1 MEKVLK
7 LYSYNGDGVE
17 NTPFPSSDSQ
27 IEIYDFTYD
36 AQRMGDA
43 PTITASVKWGT
54 CLDNVWQDNV
64 FAEFNGEK
72 YFLKQTPTSS
82 YSNEDAR
89 YKHDLELVS
98 ERIILNDVYFYDV
111 VATNVEN
118 DKPSSN
124 SSKVTFFGDIS
135 EFVQRLN
142 YSLQYAGLQTVTN
155 NVVSGYNVVVDD
167 IDALSKEGK
176 LMSFENQFFS
186 NVLQEMYNVYEIPY
200 YFVGKTIH
208 VGFGTN
214 QISDVFEYG
223 INNALLSI
231 TKENANNK
239 IVNRCTGVGS
249 SENLPYYYP
258 NQTEEGTFTLKADTS
273 NTGVK
278 TGDIFISSK
287 TKYAENLS
295 IGDSLEYVATP
306 KDIFNGVLY
315 KTGGVSYA
323 SYPSSG
329 LLLNIAPNSTM
340 EVDVRIEVKFAY
352 NGVHELRLNFK
363 RDGSAIYVADNVDIF
378 ELKSADGKYAGT
390 MSATK
395 DTSNTTTLLKSK
407 RCQADTYYV
416 EFTMKLRHHSNTS
429 GGNTNRFQLWGTTN
443 NKSYKWKRER
453 ENQLYD
459 IEELGLRL
467 SSTPRQGDKINIVD
481 NGRIITQNNLMPSIY
496 RRSKGAERFYNAEN
510 NTHPTGELD
519 DDGNPLYFNFE
530 NTYNEHN
537 PKEQIVSFEDIKP
550 TITGMTNANRLRM
563 DMFSEFAYDNNDNDE
578 TVEIDGNLQYKHP
591 FFFGKLRKF
600 DGEHGFNLFDH
611 AIETEEMKISFTTGS
626 CGACE
631 FVIAVSEDEQKNTV
645 QVDSNGNLIR
655 DENGDVLC
663 GKEHFQ
669 PSQTPQERQN
679 DTINNEVWV
688 ALRKDDSTFGNLMPA
703 ENLKPATEDTF
714 VITNID
720 LPLGYV
726 TAAEERL
733 EKEIIAYMANNNT
746 EKFSFSIKFSRIY
759 LEENQTILNQLSE
772 NSTLVIR
779 YNGINHSLYVS
790 SFSYKMTSNEA
801 LPEITVELTDTIT
814 IIENTVQNAI
824 NAVKYDILSRVGNID
839 WLKVGMKYFLR
850 KDIDDTTPNTLG
862 VGNLNVVDAI
872 KSNNF
877 IGGLL
882 GAGFYLGNNAPNNS
896 HLVVDTAEIR
906 KRLTFNSLEIKHV
919 EHVGGELVVSPAG
932 AKIDRVGLNVGETA
946 YSFDGIV
953 DTYVSPNVSTIVT
966 NSISGIYW
974 LSRSRRF
981 AARSGNTYYTKFK
994 VNDVV
999 DYENYMSGN
1008 NVRTDVQFRCGDKY
1022 YVYDTVNKTL
1032 VDFYRC
1038 YFKASEDEVSVVN
1051 DFKVDDL
1058 VKCQTF
1064 NLSDEKQRYYWRRC
1078 IAVGED
1084 YIDLSASDFDTGAG
1098 VNDVPMAGDNIVTMG
1113 NKSIAERQ
1121 NVIVISSYG
1130 DFSPSITLY
1139 QGINS
1144 YSLSDDNIPV
1154 RINPKRG
1161 NRFTGDFYIQVM
1173 GENGAST
1180 TTTLDEFVGSKIEV
1194 LENKISLSVTG
1205 LANDLNGLEGDLN
1218 DFKFQIGSEIKIL
1231 EDQIS
1236 LSVTGLTNDLN
1247 GLEGD
1252 LNDLDTKIDS
1262 KVIELNNTIGDESAE
1277 LRNYIDSETKKFI
1290 IGENAVEKTLLGSAP
1305 AIGLV
1310 GYRYGRTYAVN
1321 EDVAKTWKVGDKVV
1335 FYFLFKPYTEDV
1347 SNLWIE
1353 GTGVLS
1359 YMFDAIDLS
1368 SVLGTGTETRIVSG
1382 VLTCNKTLDE
1392 AIAEA
1397 EANDE
1402 EIEFGV
1408 LISAQGTHAQGALLL
1423 GYLAALRRTG
1433 IDIENGRITLDA
1445 QTTTIKD
1452 GNKEIAVF
1460 TTNADG
1466 KAVLSTE
1473 LIEAERLKVNQ
1484 LETAGVKNDN
1494 QVTQTITINQ
1504 NKIEVKDDENNIKV
1518 KIHGGKLGSESISDV
1533 QRGYKELSG
1542 YLLATENTKSVSLIS
1557 GGVFPGVLPVNSDKM
1572 EFDFKPIG
1580 GQFNIKLN
1588 KEPLNQGEFAGINTY
1603 RITASLYR
1611 GNKSTDSISNM
1622 EIIHDFGEIKD
1633 FFEDN
1638 IDQVT
1643 IPFNFDGYNGTLPIG
1658 YYRLI
1663 VTFSTASRHL
1673 DSTSYFINGDT
1684 TGITGTQITDLQE
1697 IATDGYHFGYGN
1709 ADVPAYQQA
1718 NEEKFEVVYG
1728 DYGLQISASGIKIK
1742 KPGTGWTSL

>member
-7 LYSYNGDGVE
+7 LYSYNGNGVE
-17 NTPFPSSDSQ
+17 NTPFPSSDNQ

-111 VATNVEN
+111 VATDVET
-118 DKPSSN
+118 DKPLSN

-142 YSLQYAGLQTVTN
+142 YSLQYANLQTITDG
-155 NVVSGYNVVVDD
+155 VVSGYNVVVDD
-167 IDALSKEGK
+167 AESLSTEGK

-214 QISDVFEYG
+214 QISEVFEYG

-249 SENLPYYYP
+249 SENIPYYYP
-258 NQTEEGTFTLKADTS
+258 NLTEDGTFTLEAGES
-273 NTGVK
+273 NRGIH
-278 TGDIFISSK
+278 TGDIFITSK
-287 TKYAENLS
+287 TKYAQHLS
-295 IGDSLEYVATP
+295 VEDELKYVSTP
-306 KDIFNGVLY
+306 LDGCGILKY
-315 KTGGVSYA
+315 KFGGVDYTN
-323 SYPSSG
+323 YLPSG
-329 LLLNIAPNSTM
+329 IVVTNSPTKTS
-340 EVDVRIEVKFAY
+340 EINVLIPVSLTY
-352 NGVHELRLNFK
+352 NGVHRFELGIKFNNSTQYNFITGYTDHIALLDSDMEFVCNLTK
-363 RDGSAIYVADNVDIF
+363 INVDETRRTLCESQRVDEGNYNISF
-378 ELKSADGKYAGT
+378 TLNIGYQNTQLNETRIQLFYAWANVNKKWQRT
-390 MSATK
+390 RKVDDKTEYQLFDTK
-395 DTSNTTTLLKSK
+395 
-407 RCQADTYYV
+407 
-416 EFTMKLRHHSNTS
+416 E
-429 GGNTNRFQLWGTTN
+429 
-443 NKSYKWKRER
+443 
-453 ENQLYD
+453 
-459 IEELGLRL
+459 IGLRFT
-467 SSTPRQGDKINIVD
+467 STPIIGDTISIVD
-481 NGRIITQNNLMPSIY
+481 NGRIIPQTTLMPSIY
-496 RRSKGAERFYNAEN
+496 RNTMGAERFYNAEN
-510 NTHPTGELD
+510 NTHPTGEKD
-519 DDGNPLYFNFE
+519 ENGNDIYYEFE
-530 NTYNEHN
+530 NTYNGNN
-537 PKEQIVSFEDIKP
+537 PKEHIVTFEDIKP
-550 TITGMTNANRLRM
+550 TIVGIENEAKYRI
-563 DMFSEFAYDNNDNDE
+563 DMFTEFAYDENDSDE

-600 DGEHGFNLFDH
+600 DGEHGFNLFDQ
-611 AIETEEMKISFTTGS
+611 AIETEEMKISFTDGS
-626 CGACE
+626 CGGCE

-645 QVDSNGNLIR
+645 QVDSNGNLVR

-663 GKEHFQ
+663 GKEYFQ
-669 PSQTPQERQN
+669 VSQTPQDRQN
-679 DTINNEVWV
+679 DTMNNEVWV
-688 ALRKDDSTFGNLMPA
+688 ALRKDDSTFGTLMPSTNMRPKA
-703 ENLKPATEDTF
+703 CTKNDNGTYKNDGDSF

-720 LPLGYV
+720 LPLGYI

-733 EKEIIAYMANNNT
+733 EKEIINYMATNNS
-746 EKFSFSIKFSRIY
+746 EKFTFSIKFSRIY

-790 SFSYKMTSNEA
+790 SFSYKMTSTEA

-839 WLKVGMKYFLR
+839 WLKVGLKYFLR
-850 KDIDDTTPNTLG
+850 KDINDATPHELG
-862 VGNLNVVDAI
+862 VGKLKVDKVIQSA
-872 KSNNF
+872 NF
-877 IGGLL
+877 MAGLL
-882 GAGFYLGNNAPNNS
+882 GNGFQLGYNKYDKNGNGINT

-919 EHVGGELVVSPAG
+919 DHVGGEIVLSPAG
-932 AKIDRVGLNVGETA
+932 ATIERVEQGVIYETTLP
-946 YSFDGIV
+946 FDGIISMGV
-953 DTYVSPNVSTIVT
+953 RLNTTAVT
-966 NSISGIYW
+966 NTIEGIYW
-974 LSRSRRF
+974 LSNYNIF
-981 AARSGNTYYTKFK
+981 AAKVKNYYYKNFDDNAGITSELYNAKNGGAKPNVNFLYDGEYYSFVSGALVK
-994 VNDVV
+994 ND
-999 DYENYMSGN
+999 SS
-1008 NVRTDVQFRCGDKY
+1008 
-1022 YVYDTVNKTL
+1022 
-1032 VDFYRC
+1032 FYRC
-1038 YFKASEDEVSVVN
+1038 YFKKSDDTDTIVN
-1051 DFKVDDL
+1051 EFAVGDQ

-1064 NLSDEKQRYYWRRC
+1064 NLTLEKQRYYWRKV
-1078 IAVGED
+1078 IAIGAD
-1084 YIDLSASDFDTGAG
+1084 YVDLSI
-1098 VNDVPMAGDNIVTMG
+1098 NDCDPSVENDIPMSGDVIVTMG
-1113 NKSIAERQ
+1113 NSEETARQ
-1121 NVIVISSYG
+1121 NVIVISSYE
-1130 DFSPSITLY
+1130 SYAPSITMY
-1139 QGINS
+1139 QDVHNYNLDES
-1144 YSLSDDNIPV
+1144 NVPV
-1154 RINPKRG
+1154 RISPTLG
-1161 NRFTGDFYIQVM
+1161 NKFTGDFYIQVQ

-1205 LANDLNGLEGDLN
+1205 LTEDLSNLDSKVESID
-1218 DFKFQIGSEIKIL
+1218 SEIK
-1231 EDQIS
+1231 
-1236 LSVTGLTNDLN
+1236 NC
-1247 GLEGD
+1247 
-1252 LNDLDTKIDS
+1252 
-1262 KVIELNNTIGDESAE
+1262 
-1277 LRNYIDSETKKFI
+1277 I
-1290 IGENAVEKTLLGSAP
+1290 IGENAVEKTLLGSAG

-1321 EDVAKTWKVGDKVV
+1321 EDVARTWKVGDKVV

-1353 GTGVLS
+1353 GNGVLN
-1359 YMFDAIDLS
+1359 YMFDALDLS

-1423 GYLAALRRTG
+1423 GYPAALRRTG

-1484 LETAGVKNDN
+1484 LETAGVKADN

-1504 NKIEVKDDENNIKV
+1504 NKIEVKDKENKIKV

-1611 GNKSTDSISNM
+1611 GNESTDSISNM
-1622 EIIHDFGEIKD
+1622 EILHEFGEIEG

-1658 YYRLI
+1658 YYRLM

-1673 DSTSYFINGDT
+1673 DSTSYFINGDA

-1718 NEEKFEVVYG
+1718 NETKFEVVYG

>member
-111 VATNVEN
+111 VTTDVET
-118 DKPSSN
+118 DKPLSN
-124 SSKVTFFGDIS
+124 SSKFTFSGNIS

-142 YSLQYAGLQTVTN
+142 YSLQYANLQTITDG
-155 NVVSGYNVVVDD
+155 VVSGYNVVVDD
-167 IDALSKEGK
+167 AESLSTESKF
-176 LMSFENQFFS
+176 MSFENQFFS

-214 QISDVFEYG
+214 QISEVFEYG

-249 SENLPYYYP
+249 SENIPYYYP
-258 NQTEEGTFTLKADTS
+258 NLTEDGTFTLEAGAS
-273 NTGVK
+273 NNGIH
-278 TGDIFISSK
+278 TGDIFITSK
-287 TKYAENLS
+287 TKYAQHLS
-295 IGDSLEYVATP
+295 VEDELMYVSTP
-306 KDIFNGVLY
+306 LDGCGILKY
-315 KTGGVSYA
+315 KFGGVDYTN
-323 SYPSSG
+323 YLSSG
-329 LLLNIAPNSTM
+329 IVVTNSPTKTSEINILIPVSLT
-340 EVDVRIEVKFAY
+340 Y
-352 NGVHELRLNFK
+352 NGVHRFELGIKFNNSNQYNFITGYTDHIALLDSDMEFVCNLTK
-363 RDGSAIYVADNVDIF
+363 MNVDETRRTLCESQRVDEGNYNISF
-378 ELKSADGKYAGT
+378 TLNIGYQNTQLNETRIQVFYAW
-390 MSATK
+390 A
-395 DTSNTTTLLKSK
+395 N
-407 RCQADTYYV
+407 V
-416 EFTMKLRHHSNTS
+416 
-429 GGNTNRFQLWGTTN
+429 
-443 NKSYKWKRER
+443 NKKWKRTRIVDDEP
-453 ENQLYD
+453 EYQLFD
-459 IEELGLRL
+459 TKEIGLRFTT
-467 SSTPRQGDKINIVD
+467 TPSIDDTISIVD
-481 NGRIITQNNLMPSIY
+481 NGRIIPQTTLMPSIY
-496 RRSKGAERFYNAEN
+496 RNTMGAERFYNAEN
-510 NTHPTGELD
+510 NTHPTGEKD
-519 DDGNPLYFNFE
+519 ENGNDIYYEFE
-530 NTYNEHN
+530 NTYNGNN
-537 PKEQIVSFEDIKP
+537 PKEHIVTFEDIKP
-550 TITGMTNANRLRM
+550 TIVGIENEAKYRI
-563 DMFSEFAYDNNDNDE
+563 DMFTEFAYDENDSDE

-600 DGEHGFNLFDH
+600 DGEHGFNLFDQ
-611 AIETEEMKISFTTGS
+611 AIETEEMKISFTDGS
-626 CGACE
+626 CGGCE

-645 QVDSNGNLIR
+645 QVDSNGNLVR

-663 GKEHFQ
+663 GKEYFQ
-669 PSQTPQERQN
+669 VSQTPQDRQN
-679 DTINNEVWV
+679 DTMNNEVWV
-688 ALRKDDSTFGNLMPA
+688 ALRKDDSTFGTLMPA
-703 ENLKPATEDTF
+703 GNLKPKACTKNNDGSYNNDGDTF

-733 EKEIIAYMANNNT
+733 EKEIINYMATNNS
-746 EKFSFSIKFSRIY
+746 EKFTFSIKFSRIY
-759 LEENQTILNQLSE
+759 LKENQTILNQLSE

-814 IIENTVQNAI
+814 IIENAVQNAI

-839 WLKVGMKYFLR
+839 WLKVGLKYFLR
-850 KDIDDTTPNTLG
+850 KDINDATPHELG
-862 VGNLNVVDAI
+862 VGKLKVDKVIQSA
-872 KSNNF
+872 NF
-877 IGGLL
+877 MAGLL
-882 GAGFYLGNNAPNNS
+882 GNGFQLGYNKYDENGNGINT

-919 EHVGGELVVSPAG
+919 DHVGGEIVLSPAG
-932 AKIDRVGLNVGETA
+932 STIERVEQGVIYETTLP
-946 YSFDGIV
+946 FDGII
-953 DTYVSPNVSTIVT
+953 DMNVRLYTTSVANTID
-966 NSISGIYW
+966 GIYW
-974 LSRSRRF
+974 LSNYNIF
-981 AARSGNTYYTKFK
+981 AAKVKNYYYKNFDDNAGITSELYNAENGGANTNVNFLYDGVYYSFVGGALIK
-994 VNDVV
+994 N
-999 DYENYMSGN
+999 ESS
-1008 NVRTDVQFRCGDKY
+1008 
-1022 YVYDTVNKTL
+1022 
-1032 VDFYRC
+1032 FYRC
-1038 YFKASEDEVSVVN
+1038 YFKKSDDTDTIVN
-1051 DFKVDDL
+1051 EFAVGDL
-1058 VKCQTF
+1058 AKCQTF
-1064 NLSDEKQRYYWRRC
+1064 NLDAEKQRYYWRKV
-1078 IAVGED
+1078 IAIGAD
-1084 YIDLSASDFDTGAG
+1084 YVDLSI
-1098 VNDVPMAGDNIVTMG
+1098 NDCDPSVENDIPMSGDVIVTMG
-1113 NKSIAERQ
+1113 NDRYAERQ

-1130 DFSPSITLY
+1130 SSAPSITMY
-1139 QGINS
+1139 QDLRNYNLDES
-1144 YSLSDDNIPV
+1144 NMPV
-1154 RINPKRG
+1154 RISPTLG
-1161 NRFTGDFYIQVM
+1161 NKFTGDFYIQVF
-1173 GENGAST
+1173 GEETMALAEFLENRISLGVNSVVYDKEYAKEPNPRATVTDYYEMEIIDDANTEWKKGDIIDVEIHVRAHNFGGIDIEIFGGEATGYALSPNGNYKFQLYDPSGDDFN
-1180 TTTLDEFVGSKIEV
+1180 TTLSLSFTMTEDWGDEF
-1194 LENKISLSVTG
+1194 
-1205 LANDLNGLEGDLN
+1205 NGYGYAYFGILTN
-1218 DFKFQIGSEIKIL
+1218 SEIEINPVSIKKR
-1231 EDQIS
+1231 S
-1236 LSVTGLTNDLN
+1236 LQ
-1247 GLEGD
+1247 
-1252 LNDLDTKIDS
+1252 S
-1262 KVIELNNTIGDESAE
+1262 KL
-1277 LRNYIDSETKKFI
+1277 K
-1290 IGENAVEKTLLGSAP
+1290 
-1305 AIGLV
+1305 
-1310 GYRYGRTYAVN
+1310 
-1321 EDVAKTWKVGDKVV
+1321 
-1335 FYFLFKPYTEDV
+1335 
-1347 SNLWIE
+1347 
-1353 GTGVLS
+1353 
-1359 YMFDAIDLS
+1359 
-1368 SVLGTGTETRIVSG
+1368 
-1382 VLTCNKTLDE
+1382 
-1392 AIAEA
+1392 
-1397 EANDE
+1397 
-1402 EIEFGV
+1402 
-1408 LISAQGTHAQGALLL
+1408 
-1423 GYLAALRRTG
+1423 RTG

-1542 YLLATENTKSVSLIS
+1542 YLLATENTKSVSLINR
-1557 GGVFPGVLPVNSDKM
+1557 GVFPVNSDKM
-1572 EFDFKPIG
+1572 AFDFKPIV

-1588 KEPLNQGEFAGINTY
+1588 KEPLNQNEFAGINTY

-1611 GNKSTDSISNM
+1611 GNVITDSISNM
-1622 EIIHDFGEIKD
+1622 EIIHEFGEIKD

-1742 KPGTGWTSL
+1742 KTGTGWTSL

>member
-98 ERIILNDVYFYDV
+98 ERIILNDVFFYDV
-111 VATNVEN
+111 VATDIET
-118 DKPSSN
+118 DKPLSN
-124 SSKVTFFGDIS
+124 SSKVTFSGNIS

-142 YSLQYAGLQTVTN
+142 YSLQYANLQTITDG
-155 NVVSGYNVVVDD
+155 VVSGYNVVVDD
-167 IDALSKEGK
+167 AESLSTESKF
-176 LMSFENQFFS
+176 MSFENQFFS

-214 QISDVFEYG
+214 QISEVFEYG

-249 SENLPYYYP
+249 SENIPYYYP
-258 NQTEEGTFTLKADTS
+258 NLTEDGTFTLEAGAS
-273 NTGVK
+273 NKGIH
-278 TGDIFISSK
+278 TGDIFITSK
-287 TKYAENLS
+287 TKYAQHLS
-295 IGDSLEYVATP
+295 IEDELMYVSTP
-306 KDIFNGVLY
+306 LDGCGILKY
-315 KTGGVSYA
+315 KFGGVDYTN
-323 SYPSSG
+323 YLPSG
-329 LLLNIAPNSTM
+329 IVVTNIPTKTSEINVLIPVSLT
-340 EVDVRIEVKFAY
+340 Y
-352 NGVHELRLNFK
+352 NGVHRFELGIKFNNSNQYNFITNYTDHIALLDSDMEFVCNLTK
-363 RDGSAIYVADNVDIF
+363 TNVDGQ
-378 ELKSADGKYAGT
+378 GKTLCESQRVDEGNYNISFTLNIGYQNTQLNETRIQLFYAWANVNKKWQRT
-390 MSATK
+390 RKVDDKTEYQLFDTK
-395 DTSNTTTLLKSK
+395 
-407 RCQADTYYV
+407 
-416 EFTMKLRHHSNTS
+416 E
-429 GGNTNRFQLWGTTN
+429 
-443 NKSYKWKRER
+443 
-453 ENQLYD
+453 
-459 IEELGLRL
+459 IGLRFT
-467 SSTPRQGDKINIVD
+467 STPIIGDTISIVD
-481 NGRIITQNNLMPSIY
+481 NGRIIPQTTLMPSIY
-496 RRSKGAERFYNAEN
+496 RNTMGAERFYNAEN
-510 NTHPTGELD
+510 NTHPTGEKD
-519 DDGNPLYFNFE
+519 ENGNDIYYEFE
-530 NTYNEHN
+530 NTYNGNN
-537 PKEQIVSFEDIKP
+537 PKEHIVTFEDIKP
-550 TITGMTNANRLRM
+550 TIVGIENNARYRI
-563 DMFSEFAYDNNDNDE
+563 DMFTEFAYDENDSDE

-600 DGEHGFNLFDH
+600 DGEHGFNLFDQ
-611 AIETEEMKISFTTGS
+611 AIETEEMKISFTDGS
-626 CGACE
+626 CGGCE

-645 QVDSNGNLIR
+645 QVDSNGNLVR

-663 GKEHFQ
+663 GKEYFQ
-669 PSQTPQERQN
+669 VSQTPQDRQN
-679 DTINNEVWV
+679 DTLNNEVWV
-688 ALRKDDSTFGNLMPA
+688 ALRKDDSTFGTLMPA
-703 ENLKPATEDTF
+703 GNLKPKACTKNDDGSYENDGDSF

-733 EKEIIAYMANNNT
+733 EKEIINYMATNNS
-746 EKFSFSIKFSRIY
+746 EKFTFSIKFSRIY

-814 IIENTVQNAI
+814 IIENAVQNAI

-839 WLKVGMKYFLR
+839 WLKVGLKYFLR
-850 KDIDDTTPNTLG
+850 KDINDATPHELG
-862 VGNLNVVDAI
+862 VGKLKVDKVIQSA
-872 KSNNF
+872 NF
-877 IGGLL
+877 MAGLL
-882 GAGFYLGNNAPNNS
+882 GNGFQLGYNKYDENGNGINT

-906 KRLTFNSLEIKHV
+906 KRITFNSLEIKHV
-919 EHVGGELVVSPAG
+919 DHVGGEIVLSPAG
-932 AKIDRVGLNVGETA
+932 GTIERVEQGLLYSET
-946 YSFDGIV
+946 YPFDGIIEERGL
-953 DTYVSPNVSTIVT
+953 TINSSTTTHTIEGV
-966 NSISGIYW
+966 YW
-974 LSRSRRF
+974 LSKYNCF
-981 AARSGNTYYTKFK
+981 AAKNKNVYYKIFASDGITSYLYNNSGGGAIPN
-994 VNDVV
+994 VNFIFDGKSYSASGVNLV
-999 DYENYMSGN
+999 ENKS
-1008 NVRTDVQFRCGDKY
+1008 T
-1022 YVYDTVNKTL
+1022 
-1032 VDFYRC
+1032 FYRC
-1038 YFKASEDEVSVVN
+1038 YFKKTDGEDSIVN
-1051 DFKVDDL
+1051 DFEVGDL

-1064 NLSDEKQRYYWRRC
+1064 NLVATKQRYYWREVIRTG
-1078 IAVGED
+1078 AD
-1084 YIDLSASDFDTGAG
+1084 YIDLSALLCDPSIE
-1098 VNDVPMAGDNIVTMG
+1098 NDIPMSGDIVVTMG
-1113 NKSIAERQ
+1113 NRINTDRR
-1121 NVIVISSYG
+1121 NVIVISSYE
-1130 DFSPSITLY
+1130 SYAPSITMY
-1139 QGINS
+1139 QDVRNYNLDES
-1144 YSLSDDNIPV
+1144 NVPV
-1154 RINPKRG
+1154 RISPTLG
-1161 NRFTGDFYIQVM
+1161 NKFTGDFYIQILADDGTQQVM
-1173 GENGAST
+1173 A
-1180 TTTLDEFVGSKIEV
+1180 LAEF
-1194 LENKISLSVTG
+1194 LENRISLSVTG
-1205 LANDLNGLEGDLN
+1205 LE
-1218 DFKFQIGSEIKIL
+1218 K
-1231 EDQIS
+1231 S
-1236 LSVTGLTNDLN
+1236 LS
-1247 GLEGD
+1247 
-1252 LNDLDTKIDS
+1252 DLDTKIDS

-1277 LRNYIDSETKKFI
+1277 LRNYIDSEIKNCI
-1290 IGENAVEKTLLGSAP
+1290 IGENAVQEVPFNYAG
-1305 AIGLV
+1305 AIGFV
-1310 GYRYGRTYAVN
+1310 GMNLFGKNYVVK
-1321 EDVAKTWKVGDKVV
+1321 EDVARTWNVGDKVV
-1335 FYFLFKPYTEDV
+1335 FYFLFKPDTEDV
-1347 SNLWIE
+1347 SDLWI
-1353 GTGVLS
+1353 GGNGVLN
-1359 YMFDAIDLS
+1359 YMFDDLDLS
-1368 SVLGTGTETRIVSG
+1368 SVLGTGTETRVVSG

-1397 EANDE
+1397 EANEE

-1408 LISAQGTHAQGALLL
+1408 LISARGVHQQGALLL
-1423 GYLAALRRTG
+1423 GYPAALRRTG

-1484 LETAGVKNDN
+1484 LETAGVKNADK

-1504 NKIEVKDDENNIKV
+1504 NKIEVKDEENKIKV

-1533 QRGYKELSG
+1533 LRGYKSLSG
-1542 YLLATENTKSVSLIS
+1542 YLLATENTKSVSLIN
-1557 GGVFPGVLPVNSDKM
+1557 GNILPVNSDKM
-1572 EFDFKPIG
+1572 AFDFKPIV
-1580 GQFNIKLN
+1580 GQFDIKLN
-1588 KEPLNQGEFAGINTY
+1588 KEPLNQDEFAGINTY

-1611 GNKSTDSISNM
+1611 GNKLTDSISNM
-1622 EIIHDFGEIKD
+1622 EIFHEFGEIEG

-1658 YYRLI
+1658 YYRLM

-1673 DSTSYFINGDT
+1673 DSTSYFINGDA

-1742 KPGTGWTSL
+1742 KTGTDWTSL

>member
-111 VATNVEN
+111 VATDVET
-118 DKPSSN
+118 DKPLSN

-135 EFVQRLN
+135 EFVERLN
-142 YSLQYAGLQTVTN
+142 YSLQYANLQTITDGVI
-155 NVVSGYNVVVDD
+155 SGYNVVVDD
-167 IDALSKEGK
+167 AESLSTEGK

-214 QISDVFEYG
+214 QISEVFEYG

-249 SENLPYYYP
+249 SENIPYYYP
-258 NQTEEGTFTLKADTS
+258 NLTEDGTFTLEAGAS
-273 NTGVK
+273 NKGIH
-278 TGDIFISSK
+278 TGDIFITSK
-287 TKYAENLS
+287 TKYAQHLS
-295 IGDSLEYVATP
+295 VEDELEYVSTP
-306 KDIFNGVLY
+306 LDGCGILKY
-315 KTGGVSYA
+315 KFGGVDYTQ
-323 SYPSSG
+323 YPTSG
-329 LLLNIAPNSTM
+329 IVVTNAPSKTTEINVLIPVSLT
-340 EVDVRIEVKFAY
+340 Y
-352 NGVHELRLNFK
+352 NGVHRFELGIKFNNSNQYNFITGYTDHIALLDSDMEFVCNLTK
-363 RDGSAIYVADNVDIF
+363 TNVDGQ
-378 ELKSADGKYAGT
+378 GKTLCESQRVDEGNYNISFTLNIGYQNTQLNETRIQLFYAWANVNKKWQRT
-390 MSATK
+390 RKVDDKTEYQLFDTK
-395 DTSNTTTLLKSK
+395 
-407 RCQADTYYV
+407 
-416 EFTMKLRHHSNTS
+416 E
-429 GGNTNRFQLWGTTN
+429 
-443 NKSYKWKRER
+443 
-453 ENQLYD
+453 
-459 IEELGLRL
+459 IGLRFT
-467 SSTPRQGDKINIVD
+467 STPIIGDTISIVD
-481 NGRIITQNNLMPSIY
+481 NGRIIPQTTLMPSIY
-496 RRSKGAERFYNAEN
+496 RNTMGAERFYNAEN
-510 NTHPTGELD
+510 NTHPTGEKD
-519 DDGNPLYFNFE
+519 ENGNDIYYEFE
-530 NTYNEHN
+530 NTYNGNN
-537 PKEQIVSFEDIKP
+537 PKEHIVTFEDIKP
-550 TITGMTNANRLRM
+550 TIVGIENNGGYRI
-563 DMFSEFAYDNNDNDE
+563 DMFTEFAYDKNDSDE

-600 DGEHGFNLFDH
+600 DGEHGFNLFDQ
-611 AIETEEMKISFTTGS
+611 AIETEEMKISFTDGS
-626 CGACE
+626 CGGCE

-645 QVDSNGNLIR
+645 QVDSNGNLVR

-663 GKEHFQ
+663 GKEYFQ
-669 PSQTPQERQN
+669 VSQTPQDRQN
-679 DTINNEVWV
+679 DTMNNEVWV
-688 ALRKDDSTFGNLMPA
+688 ALRKDDSTFGTLMPA
-703 ENLKPATEDTF
+703 GNLKPKACTKNDDGSYENDGDTF

-733 EKEIIAYMANNNT
+733 EKEIINYMATNNS
-746 EKFSFSIKFSRIY
+746 EKFTFSIKFSRIY

-839 WLKVGMKYFLR
+839 WLKVGLKYFLR
-850 KDIDDTTPNTLG
+850 KDINDATPHELG
-862 VGNLNVVDAI
+862 VGKLKVDKVIQSA
-872 KSNNF
+872 NF
-877 IGGLL
+877 MAGLL
-882 GAGFYLGNNAPNNS
+882 GNGFQLGYNKYDENGNGINT

-919 EHVGGELVVSPAG
+919 DHVGGEIVLSPAG
-932 AKIDRVGLNVGETA
+932 ATIERVEQGVIYETTLP
-946 YSFDGIV
+946 FDGII
-953 DTYVSPNVSTIVT
+953 DMNVRLYTTSVANTID
-966 NSISGIYW
+966 GIYW
-974 LSRSRRF
+974 LSNYNIF
-981 AARSGNTYYTKFK
+981 AAKVKNYYYKNFDDNAGITSELYNAENGGAKPNVNFLYDGEYYSFVSGALVK
-994 VNDVV
+994 ND
-999 DYENYMSGN
+999 SS
-1008 NVRTDVQFRCGDKY
+1008 
-1022 YVYDTVNKTL
+1022 
-1032 VDFYRC
+1032 FYRC
-1038 YFKASEDEVSVVN
+1038 YFKKSDDTDTIVN
-1051 DFKVDDL
+1051 EFAVGDQ

-1064 NLSDEKQRYYWRRC
+1064 NLPLEKQRYYWRKVVA
-1078 IAVGED
+1078 IGDD
-1084 YIDLSASDFDTGAG
+1084 YIDLSI
-1098 VNDVPMAGDNIVTMG
+1098 NDCDPSVENDIPMSGDVIVTMG
-1113 NKSIAERQ
+1113 NSEDTARQ

-1130 DFSPSITLY
+1130 RYAPSITMY
-1139 QGINS
+1139 QDVHNYNLDES
-1144 YSLSDDNIPV
+1144 NVPV
-1154 RINPKRG
+1154 RISPTLG
-1161 NRFTGDFYIQVM
+1161 NKFTGDFYIQV
-1173 GENGAST
+1173 GEEGAST
-1180 TTTLDEFVGSKIEV
+1180 TMALAEFLENRISLGVNTVIYDKEYAKEPNPRATVTDYYEMEIIDDANTEWKKGDIIDVEVGVRAHNFGGIDIEIHGEEATGYALSPNGNYKFQLYDPSGEDFNTTL
-1194 LENKISLSVTG
+1194 SLSFTMTEDWG
-1205 LANDLNGLEGDLN
+1205 DDFNGYGYAYFGILTN
-1218 DFKFQIGSEIKIL
+1218 SEIEINPVSIKKR
-1231 EDQIS
+1231 S
-1236 LSVTGLTNDLN
+1236 LQ
-1247 GLEGD
+1247 
-1252 LNDLDTKIDS
+1252 S
-1262 KVIELNNTIGDESAE
+1262 KL
-1277 LRNYIDSETKKFI
+1277 K
-1290 IGENAVEKTLLGSAP
+1290 
-1305 AIGLV
+1305 
-1310 GYRYGRTYAVN
+1310 
-1321 EDVAKTWKVGDKVV
+1321 
-1335 FYFLFKPYTEDV
+1335 
-1347 SNLWIE
+1347 
-1353 GTGVLS
+1353 
-1359 YMFDAIDLS
+1359 
-1368 SVLGTGTETRIVSG
+1368 
-1382 VLTCNKTLDE
+1382 
-1392 AIAEA
+1392 
-1397 EANDE
+1397 
-1402 EIEFGV
+1402 
-1408 LISAQGTHAQGALLL
+1408 
-1423 GYLAALRRTG
+1423 RTG

-1452 GNKEIAVF
+1452 GEKEIAVF

-1484 LETAGVKNDN
+1484 LETAGVKADN

-1542 YLLATENTKSVSLIS
+1542 YLLATENTKSVSLIN
-1557 GGVFPGVLPVNSDKM
+1557 GGAFLVNSDKM
-1572 EFDFKPIG
+1572 AFDFKPIV

-1588 KEPLNQGEFAGINTY
+1588 KEPLNQDEFAGINTY

-1622 EIIHDFGEIKD
+1622 EIIHEFGEIEG

-1658 YYRLI
+1658 YYRLM

-1742 KPGTGWTSL
+1742 KTGTGWTSL

>member
-17 NTPFPSSDSQ
+17 NTPFPSSDNQ

-98 ERIILNDVYFYDV
+98 ERIILNDVFFYDV
-111 VATNVEN
+111 VAPDVET
-118 DKPSSN
+118 DKPLSN
-124 SSKVTFFGDIS
+124 SSKVTFFGNIS
-135 EFVQRLN
+135 EFVERLN
-142 YSLQYAGLQTVTN
+142 YSLQYANLQTITDG
-155 NVVSGYNVVVDD
+155 VVSGYNVVVDD
-167 IDALSKEGK
+167 AESLSTEGK

-214 QISDVFEYG
+214 QISEVFEYG

-249 SENLPYYYP
+249 SENIPYYYP
-258 NQTEEGTFTLKADTS
+258 NLTEDGTFTLEAGAS
-273 NTGVK
+273 NNGIH
-278 TGDIFISSK
+278 TGDIFITSK
-287 TKYAENLS
+287 TKYAQHLS
-295 IGDSLEYVATP
+295 VEDELKYVSTP
-306 KDIFNGVLY
+306 LDGCGILKY
-315 KTGGVSYA
+315 KFGGVDYTQ
-323 SYPSSG
+323 YPTSG
-329 LLLNIAPNSTM
+329 IVITNSPTKTT
-340 EVDVRIEVKFAY
+340 EINVLIPISLTY
-352 NGVHELRLNFK
+352 NGVHRFELGIKFNNSNQYNFITGYTDHIALLDSDMEFVCNLTK
-363 RDGSAIYVADNVDIF
+363 INVDETRRTICESQRVDEGNYNISF
-378 ELKSADGKYAGT
+378 TLNIGYQNTQLNETRIQLFYAWANVNKKWQRT
-390 MSATK
+390 RKVDDKTEYQLFDTK
-395 DTSNTTTLLKSK
+395 EIGLRFTTTPSIG
-407 RCQADTYYV
+407 DTI
-416 EFTMKLRHHSNTS
+416 S
-429 GGNTNRFQLWGTTN
+429 
-443 NKSYKWKRER
+443 
-453 ENQLYD
+453 
-459 IEELGLRL
+459 
-467 SSTPRQGDKINIVD
+467 IVD
-481 NGRIITQNNLMPSIY
+481 NGRIIPQTTLMPSIY
-496 RRSKGAERFYNAEN
+496 RNTMGAERFYNAEN
-510 NTHPTGELD
+510 NTHPTGEKD
-519 DDGNPLYFNFE
+519 ENGNDIYYEFD
-530 NTYNEHN
+530 NTYNGNN
-537 PKEQIVSFEDIKP
+537 PKEHIVTFEDIKP
-550 TITGMTNANRLRM
+550 TIVGIENEAKYRI
-563 DMFSEFAYDNNDNDE
+563 DMFTEFAYDENDSDE

-600 DGEHGFNLFDH
+600 DGEHGFNLFDQ
-611 AIETEEMKISFTTGS
+611 AIETEEMKISFTDGS
-626 CGACE
+626 CGGCE

-645 QVDSNGNLIR
+645 QVDSNGNLVR

-663 GKEHFQ
+663 GKEYFQ
-669 PSQTPQERQN
+669 VSQTPQDRQN
-679 DTINNEVWV
+679 DTMNNEVWV
-688 ALRKDDSTFGNLMPA
+688 ALRKDDSTFGTLMPA
-703 ENLKPATEDTF
+703 GNLKPKACTKNDNGTYKNDGDSF

-720 LPLGYV
+720 LPLGYI

-733 EKEIIAYMANNNT
+733 EKEIINYMATNNS
-746 EKFSFSIKFSRIY
+746 EKFTFSIKFSRIY

-814 IIENTVQNAI
+814 IIENAVQNAI

-839 WLKVGMKYFLR
+839 WLKVGLKYFLR
-850 KDIDDTTPNTLG
+850 KDINDATPHELG
-862 VGNLNVVDAI
+862 VGKLKVDKVVESA
-872 KSNNF
+872 NF
-877 IGGLL
+877 MAGLL
-882 GAGFYLGNNAPNNS
+882 GNGFQLGYNKYDENGNGINT

-919 EHVGGELVVSPAG
+919 DHVGGEIVLSPAG
-932 AKIDRVGLNVGETA
+932 ATIERVEQGVIYETTLP
-946 YSFDGIV
+946 FDGII
-953 DTYVSPNVSTIVT
+953 DMNVRLYTTSVANTID
-966 NSISGIYW
+966 GIYW
-974 LSRSRRF
+974 LSNYNIF
-981 AARSGNTYYTKFK
+981 AAKVKNYYYKNFDDNAGITSELYNAKNGGAK
-994 VNDVV
+994 PNVNFLYDG
-999 DYENYMSGN
+999 E
-1008 NVRTDVQFRCGDKY
+1008 Y
-1022 YVYDTVNKTL
+1022 YSFTNGAL
-1032 VDFYRC
+1032 VKNESSFYRC
-1038 YFKASEDEVSVVN
+1038 YFKKSDDTDTIVN
-1051 DFKVDDL
+1051 DFAVGDL
-1058 VKCQTF
+1058 AKCQTF
-1064 NLSDEKQRYYWRRC
+1064 NLDAEKQRYYWRKV
-1078 IAVGED
+1078 IAIGAD
-1084 YIDLSASDFDTGAG
+1084 YVDLSI
-1098 VNDVPMAGDNIVTMG
+1098 NDCDPSVENDIPMSGDVIVTMG
-1113 NKSIAERQ
+1113 NDRYAKRQ

-1130 DFSPSITLY
+1130 SYAPSITMY
-1139 QGINS
+1139 QDVRNYYLDES
-1144 YSLSDDNIPV
+1144 NVPV
-1154 RINPKRG
+1154 RISPTLG
-1161 NRFTGDFYIQVM
+1161 NKFTGDFYIQVG
-1173 GENGAST
+1173 GEEGAST
-1180 TTTLDEFVGSKIEV
+1180 TMALAEF
-1194 LENKISLSVTG
+1194 LENRISLGVNRRLG
-1205 LANDLNGLEGDLN
+1205 
-1218 DFKFQIGSEIKIL
+1218 
-1231 EDQIS
+1231 
-1236 LSVTGLTNDLN
+1236 
-1247 GLEGD
+1247 
-1252 LNDLDTKIDS
+1252 
-1262 KVIELNNTIGDESAE
+1262 
-1277 LRNYIDSETKKFI
+1277 
-1290 IGENAVEKTLLGSAP
+1290 GENAVEKTLLGSAP
-1305 AIGLV
+1305 AIGPV

-1321 EDVAKTWKVGDKVV
+1321 EDVAKTWKVGDKIT
-1335 FYFLFKPYTEDV
+1335 FSFLFLPYTEDV
-1347 SNLWIE
+1347 TNLWIS
-1353 GTGVLS
+1353 GNGVLS
-1359 YMFDAIDLS
+1359 YMFDDLNLS
-1368 SVLGTGTETRIVSG
+1368 SAIRTGINEIKGSLVCKR
-1382 VLTCNKTLDE
+1382 TLDE

-1397 EANDE
+1397 EANEE
-1402 EIEFGV
+1402 EIEYGV
-1408 LISAQGTHAQGALLL
+1408 LISAQGTHAQGELFFAQ
-1423 GYLAALRRTG
+1423 GYSAELKRTG

-1452 GNKEIAVF
+1452 GEKEIAVF

-1484 LETAGVKNDN
+1484 LETAGVINDN

-1504 NKIEVKDDENNIKV
+1504 NKIEVKDKENKIKV

-1611 GNKSTDSISNM
+1611 GNESTDSISNM
-1622 EIIHDFGEIKD
+1622 EILHEFGEIEG

-1658 YYRLI
+1658 YYRLM

-1673 DSTSYFINGDT
+1673 DSTSYFINGDA

-1742 KPGTGWTSL
+1742 KTGTGWTSL

>member
-98 ERIILNDVYFYDV
+98 ERIILNDVFFYDV
-111 VATNVEN
+111 VAPDVET
-118 DKPSSN
+118 DKPLSN
-124 SSKVTFFGDIS
+124 SSKVTFFGNIS
-135 EFVQRLN
+135 EFVERLN
-142 YSLQYAGLQTVTN
+142 YSLQYANLQTITDG
-155 NVVSGYNVVVDD
+155 VVSGYNVVVDD
-167 IDALSKEGK
+167 AESLSTEGK

-214 QISDVFEYG
+214 QISEVFEYG

-249 SENLPYYYP
+249 SENIPYYYP
-258 NQTEEGTFTLKADTS
+258 NLTEDGTFTLEAGAS
-273 NTGVK
+273 NKGIH
-278 TGDIFISSK
+278 TGDIFITSK
-287 TKYAENLS
+287 TKYAQHLS
-295 IGDSLEYVATP
+295 VEDELMYVSTP
-306 KDIFNGVLY
+306 LDGCGILKY
-315 KTGGVSYA
+315 KFGGVDYTN
-323 SYPSSG
+323 YLPSGIVVTNSPTKTSEI
-329 LLLNIAPNSTM
+329 NILIPVSLT
-340 EVDVRIEVKFAY
+340 Y
-352 NGVHELRLNFK
+352 NGVHRFELGIKFNNSTQYNFITNYTDHIALLDSDMEFVCNLTK
-363 RDGSAIYVADNVDIF
+363 TNVDGQ
-378 ELKSADGKYAGT
+378 GKTLCESQRVDKGNYNISFTLNIGYQNTQLNETRIQLFYAWANVNKKWQRT
-390 MSATK
+390 RKVDDKTEYQLFDTK
-395 DTSNTTTLLKSK
+395 
-407 RCQADTYYV
+407 
-416 EFTMKLRHHSNTS
+416 E
-429 GGNTNRFQLWGTTN
+429 
-443 NKSYKWKRER
+443 
-453 ENQLYD
+453 
-459 IEELGLRL
+459 IGLRFT
-467 SSTPRQGDKINIVD
+467 STPSIGDTISIVD
-481 NGRIITQNNLMPSIY
+481 NGRIIPQTTLMPSIY
-496 RRSKGAERFYNAEN
+496 RNTMGAERFYNAEN
-510 NTHPTGELD
+510 NTHPTGEKD
-519 DDGNPLYFNFE
+519 ENGNDIYYEFE
-530 NTYNEHN
+530 NTYNGNN
-537 PKEQIVSFEDIKP
+537 PKEHIVTFEDIKP
-550 TITGMTNANRLRM
+550 TIVGIENEAKYRI
-563 DMFSEFAYDNNDNDE
+563 DMFTEFAYDENDSDE

-600 DGEHGFNLFDH
+600 DGEHGFNLFDQ

-645 QVDSNGNLIR
+645 QVDSNGNLVR

-663 GKEHFQ
+663 GKEYFQ
-669 PSQTPQERQN
+669 VSQTPQDRQN
-679 DTINNEVWV
+679 DTMNNEVWV
-688 ALRKDDSTFGNLMPA
+688 ALRKDDSTFGTLMPA
-703 ENLKPATEDTF
+703 GNLKPKACTKNDDGSYENDGDPF

-733 EKEIIAYMANNNT
+733 EKEIINYMATNNS
-746 EKFSFSIKFSRIY
+746 EKFTFSIKFSRIY
-759 LEENQTILNQLSE
+759 LKENQTILNQLSE

-814 IIENTVQNAI
+814 IIENAVQNAI

-839 WLKVGMKYFLR
+839 WLKVGLKYFLR
-850 KDIDDTTPNTLG
+850 KDINDATPHELG
-862 VGNLNVVDAI
+862 VGKLKVDKVIQSA
-872 KSNNF
+872 NF
-877 IGGLL
+877 MAGLL
-882 GAGFYLGNNAPNNS
+882 GNGFQLGYNKYDENGNGINT

-919 EHVGGELVVSPAG
+919 DHVGGEIVLSPAG
-932 AKIDRVGLNVGETA
+932 ATIERVEQGVIYETTLP
-946 YSFDGIV
+946 FDGII
-953 DTYVSPNVSTIVT
+953 DMNVRLYTTSVANTID
-966 NSISGIYW
+966 GIYW
-974 LSRSRRF
+974 LSNYNIF
-981 AARSGNTYYTKFK
+981 AAKVKNYYYKNFDDNAGITSELYNAKNGGAK
-994 VNDVV
+994 PNVNFLYDG
-999 DYENYMSGN
+999 E
-1008 NVRTDVQFRCGDKY
+1008 Y
-1022 YVYDTVNKTL
+1022 YSFVGGALIKNESS
-1032 VDFYRC
+1032 FYRC
-1038 YFKASEDEVSVVN
+1038 YFKKSDDTDTIVN
-1051 DFKVDDL
+1051 EFAVGDQ

-1064 NLSDEKQRYYWRRC
+1064 NLTLEKQRYYWRKVV
-1078 IAVGED
+1078 AVGDD
-1084 YIDLSASDFDTGAG
+1084 YVDLSI
-1098 VNDVPMAGDNIVTMG
+1098 NDCDPSVENDIPMSGDVIVTMG
-1113 NKSIAERQ
+1113 NSENTARQ
-1121 NVIVISSYG
+1121 NVIVISSYE
-1130 DFSPSITLY
+1130 SYAPSITMY
-1139 QGINS
+1139 QDVRNYYLNES
-1144 YSLSDDNIPV
+1144 NVPV
-1154 RINPKRG
+1154 RISPTLG
-1161 NRFTGDFYIQVM
+1161 NKFTGDFYIQILSDNGTQQVM
-1173 GENGAST
+1173 A
-1180 TTTLDEFVGSKIEV
+1180 LAEF
-1194 LENKISLSVTG
+1194 LENRISLSVTG
-1205 LANDLNGLEGDLN
+1205 LE
-1218 DFKFQIGSEIKIL
+1218 K
-1231 EDQIS
+1231 S
-1236 LSVTGLTNDLN
+1236 LS
-1247 GLEGD
+1247 
-1252 LNDLDTKIDS
+1252 DLDTKIDS
-1262 KVIELNNTIGDESAE
+1262 KVIELNNTIGDESVE
-1277 LRNYIDSETKKFI
+1277 LRNYIDSEIKNCI
-1290 IGENAVEKTLLGSAP
+1290 IGENAVEKTLLGSAG

-1321 EDVAKTWKVGDKVV
+1321 EDVAKNWKVGDKVV

-1473 LIEAERLKVNQ
+1473 LIDADKLSVNKMTTKGQ
-1484 LETAGVKNDN
+1484 KNGSGD
-1494 QVTQTITINQ
+1494 
-1504 NKIEVKDDENNIKV
+1504 KV
-1518 KIHGGKLGSESISDV
+1518 KYINIAQSQFEAYDTNGELKIKIHSGNVEANSSANNPVIP
-1533 QRGYKELSG
+1533 YKEIDSSLDAS
-1542 YLLATENTKSVSLIS
+1542 ATSIMIDVTNNFEVTNELMSYQFANLVGSV
-1557 GGVFPGVLPVNSDKM
+1557 K
-1572 EFDFKPIG
+1572 
-1580 GQFNIKLN
+1580 IKLEHN
-1588 KEPLNQGEFAGINTY
+1588 PSHTQL
-1603 RITASLYR
+1603 
-1611 GNKSTDSISNM
+1611 
-1622 EIIHDFGEIKD
+1622 
-1633 FFEDN
+1633 
-1638 IDQVT
+1638 
-1643 IPFNFDGYNGTLPIG
+1643 DGFPIG
-1658 YYRLI
+1658 YASVWLYYGDTEETMDSYERLANKKYSWDSNADEVTLNINFPIETRPFVKGFYRI
-1663 VTFSTASRHL
+1663 VFKFSTDDAHTD
-1673 DSTSYFINGDT
+1673 DSEIYFETIP
-1684 TGITGTQITDLQE
+1684 TGIRGTVVSNLQE
-1697 IATDGYHFGYGN
+1697 IAADGYHYGYSQN
-1709 ADVPAYQQA
+1709 QVPKYQKCNQSG
-1718 NEEKFEVVYG
+1718 FEVVFGSYG
-1728 DYGLQISASGIKIK
+1728 FKVDEAGVWVMKNRTWSKI
-1742 KPGTGWTSL
+1742 

>member
-98 ERIILNDVYFYDV
+98 ERIILNDVFFYDV
-111 VATNVEN
+111 VATDVET
-118 DKPSSN
+118 DKPLSN
-124 SSKVTFFGDIS
+124 SSKVTFFGNIS

-142 YSLQYAGLQTVTN
+142 YSLQYAGLQ
-155 NVVSGYNVVVDD
+155 YNVVIDD
-167 IDALSKEGK
+167 AESLSTEGK

-214 QISDVFEYG
+214 QISEVFEYG

-249 SENLPYYYP
+249 SENIPYYYP
-258 NQTEEGTFTLKADTS
+258 NLTEDGTFTLEAGES
-273 NTGVK
+273 NYGIH
-278 TGDIFISSK
+278 TGDIFITSK
-287 TKYAENLS
+287 TKYAQHLS
-295 IGDSLEYVATP
+295 VEDELEYVSTP
-306 KDIFNGVLY
+306 LDGCGILKY
-315 KTGGVSYA
+315 KFGGVDYTN
-323 SYPSSG
+323 YPPSG
-329 LLLNIAPNSTM
+329 IVVTNSPTKTS
-340 EVDVRIEVKFAY
+340 EINVLIPVSLTY
-352 NGVHELRLNFK
+352 NGVHRFELGIKFNNSNQYNFITNYTDHIALLDSDMEFVCNLTK
-363 RDGSAIYVADNVDIF
+363 TNVDGQ
-378 ELKSADGKYAGT
+378 GKTLCESQRVDEGSYNISFTLNIGYQNTQLDETRIRLFYAWANVNKKWQRT
-390 MSATK
+390 RTVDDEPEYQLFDTK
-395 DTSNTTTLLKSK
+395 
-407 RCQADTYYV
+407 
-416 EFTMKLRHHSNTS
+416 E
-429 GGNTNRFQLWGTTN
+429 
-443 NKSYKWKRER
+443 
-453 ENQLYD
+453 
-459 IEELGLRL
+459 IGLRFT
-467 SSTPRQGDKINIVD
+467 STPIIGDTISIVD
-481 NGRIITQNNLMPSIY
+481 NGRIIPQTTLMPSIY
-496 RRSKGAERFYNAEN
+496 RNTMGAERFYNAEK
-510 NTHPTGELD
+510 NTHPTGEKD
-519 DDGNPLYFNFE
+519 ENGNDIYYEFE
-530 NTYNEHN
+530 NTYNGNN
-537 PKEQIVSFEDIKP
+537 PKEHIVTFEDIKP
-550 TITGMTNANRLRM
+550 TIVGIENEAKYRI
-563 DMFSEFAYDNNDNDE
+563 DMFTEFAYDENDSDE

-600 DGEHGFNLFDH
+600 DGEHGFNLFDQ
-611 AIETEEMKISFTTGS
+611 AIETEEMKISFTDGS
-626 CGACE
+626 CGGCE

-645 QVDSNGNLIR
+645 QVDSNGNLVR

-663 GKEHFQ
+663 GKEYFQ
-669 PSQTPQERQN
+669 VSQTPQDRQN
-679 DTINNEVWV
+679 DTMNNEVWV
-688 ALRKDDSTFGNLMPA
+688 ALRKDDSTFGTLMPA
-703 ENLKPATEDTF
+703 GNIKPKACTKNDNGTYENDGDSF

-733 EKEIIAYMANNNT
+733 EKEIINYMATNNS
-746 EKFSFSIKFSRIY
+746 EKFTFSIKFSRIY
-759 LEENQTILNQLSE
+759 LEENQSILNQLSE

-814 IIENTVQNAI
+814 IIENAVQNAI

-839 WLKVGMKYFLR
+839 WLKVGLKYFLR
-850 KDIDDTTPNTLG
+850 KDINDATPHELG
-862 VGNLNVVDAI
+862 VGKLKVDKVIQSA
-872 KSNNF
+872 NF
-877 IGGLL
+877 MAGLL
-882 GAGFYLGNNAPNNS
+882 GNGFQLGYNKYDENGNGINT

-919 EHVGGELVVSPAG
+919 DHVGGEIVLSPAG
-932 AKIDRVGLNVGETA
+932 ATIERVEQGVKYETTLP
-946 YSFDGIV
+946 FDGIISMGV
-953 DTYVSPNVSTIVT
+953 RLDTTSVT
-966 NSISGIYW
+966 NTIEGIYW
-974 LSRSRRF
+974 LSRYNIF
-981 AARSGNTYYTKFK
+981 AAKVRGEYYSQFVDIDNGISSTFYNAENGGANPN
-994 VNDVV
+994 VNFLYDGV
-999 DYENYMSGN
+999 
-1008 NVRTDVQFRCGDKY
+1008 Y
-1022 YVYDTVNKTL
+1022 YSFVGGALIKNDSS
-1032 VDFYRC
+1032 FYRC
-1038 YFKASEDEVSVVN
+1038 YFKKSDDTDTIVN
-1051 DFKVDDL
+1051 EFAVGDQ

-1064 NLSDEKQRYYWRRC
+1064 NLTLEKQRYYWRKVV
-1078 IAVGED
+1078 AVGDD
-1084 YIDLSASDFDTGAG
+1084 YVDLSI
-1098 VNDVPMAGDNIVTMG
+1098 NDCDPSVENDIPMSGDIIVTMG
-1113 NKSIAERQ
+1113 NSEDTARQ

-1130 DFSPSITLY
+1130 DYAPSITMY
-1139 QGINS
+1139 QDVHNYNLDES
-1144 YSLSDDNIPV
+1144 NVPV
-1154 RINPKRG
+1154 RISPKRG
-1161 NRFTGDFYIQVM
+1161 NKFTGDFYIQVQ
-1173 GENGAST
+1173 GEGGAST
-1180 TTTLDEFVGSKIEV
+1180 TMALAEFLENRISLGVNSVVYDKEYAKDTNPRVTVTDYYEMEIIDDANTEWKKGDIIDVEVGVRAHNFGGIDIEIFGEEATSYALSPNGNYKFQLYDPSGEDYNTTL
-1194 LENKISLSVTG
+1194 SLSFTM
-1205 LANDLNGLEGDLN
+1205 
-1218 DFKFQIGSEIKIL
+1218 
-1231 EDQIS
+1231 
-1236 LSVTGLTNDLN
+1236 
-1247 GLEGD
+1247 
-1252 LNDLDTKIDS
+1252 
-1262 KVIELNNTIGDESAE
+1262 
-1277 LRNYIDSETKKFI
+1277 
-1290 IGENAVEKTLLGSAP
+1290 
-1305 AIGLV
+1305 
-1310 GYRYGRTYAVN
+1310 
-1321 EDVAKTWKVGDKVV
+1321 
-1335 FYFLFKPYTEDV
+1335 TEDWGDDF
-1347 SNLWIE
+1347 NGYGYAYFGI
-1353 GTGVLS
+1353 
-1359 YMFDAIDLS
+1359 
-1368 SVLGTGTETRIVSG
+1368 
-1382 VLTCNKTLDE
+1382 LTDT
-1392 AIAEA
+1392 
-1397 EANDE
+1397 
-1402 EIEFGV
+1402 EIEINPV
-1408 LISAQGTHAQGALLL
+1408 SIKKRSLQSKLK
-1423 GYLAALRRTG
+1423 RTG

-1452 GNKEIAVF
+1452 GEKEIAVF

-1504 NKIEVKDDENNIKV
+1504 NKIEVKDHENKIKV

-1542 YLLATENTKSVSLIS
+1542 YLLATENTKSVSLIN
-1557 GGVFPGVLPVNSDKM
+1557 GGVFPVNSDKM
-1572 EFDFKPIG
+1572 AFVFKPIV
-1580 GQFNIKLN
+1580 GQFDIKLN
-1588 KEPLNQGEFAGINTY
+1588 KEPLNQDEFAGINTY

-1611 GNKSTDSISNM
+1611 GNESTDSISNM
-1622 EIIHDFGEIKD
+1622 EIFHEFGEIKD

-1658 YYRLI
+1658 YYRLM

-1709 ADVPAYQQA
+1709 ADIPAYQQA

-1742 KPGTGWTSL
+1742 KTGTDWTSL

>member
-135 EFVQRLN
+135 EFVERLN
-142 YSLQYAGLQTVTN
+142 YSLQYANLQTITDG
-155 NVVSGYNVVVDD
+155 VVSGYNVVVDD
-167 IDALSKEGK
+167 AESLSTEGK

-214 QISDVFEYG
+214 QISEVFEYG

-249 SENLPYYYP
+249 SENIPYYYP
-258 NQTEEGTFTLKADTS
+258 NLTEDGTFTLEAGAS
-273 NTGVK
+273 NNGIH
-278 TGDIFISSK
+278 TGDIFITSK
-287 TKYAENLS
+287 TKYAQHLS
-295 IGDSLEYVATP
+295 VEDELMYVSTP
-306 KDIFNGVLY
+306 LDGCGILKY
-315 KTGGVSYA
+315 KFGGVDYTN
-323 SYPSSG
+323 YLPSG
-329 LLLNIAPNSTM
+329 IVVTNSPTKTS
-340 EVDVRIEVKFAY
+340 EINVLIPVSLTY
-352 NGVHELRLNFK
+352 NGVHRFELGIKFNNSTQYNFITNYTDHIALLDSDMEFVCNLTK
-363 RDGSAIYVADNVDIF
+363 MNVDGQ
-378 ELKSADGKYAGT
+378 GKTLCESQRVDEGNYNISFTLSIGYQNTQLPETRIQLFYAWANVNKKWQRT
-390 MSATK
+390 RKVDDKTEYQLFDTK
-395 DTSNTTTLLKSK
+395 EIGLRFTTTPSIG
-407 RCQADTYYV
+407 DTI
-416 EFTMKLRHHSNTS
+416 S
-429 GGNTNRFQLWGTTN
+429 
-443 NKSYKWKRER
+443 
-453 ENQLYD
+453 
-459 IEELGLRL
+459 
-467 SSTPRQGDKINIVD
+467 IVD
-481 NGRIITQNNLMPSIY
+481 NGRIIPQTTLMPSIY
-496 RRSKGAERFYNAEN
+496 RNTMGAERFYNAEN
-510 NTHPTGELD
+510 NTHPTGEKD
-519 DDGNPLYFNFE
+519 ENGNDIYYEFE
-530 NTYNEHN
+530 NTYNGNN
-537 PKEQIVSFEDIKP
+537 PKEHIVTFEDIKP
-550 TITGMTNANRLRM
+550 TIVGIENEAKYRI
-563 DMFSEFAYDNNDNDE
+563 DMFTEFAYDENDSDE

-600 DGEHGFNLFDH
+600 DGEHGFNLFDQ
-611 AIETEEMKISFTTGS
+611 AIETEEMKISFTDGS
-626 CGACE
+626 CGGCE

-645 QVDSNGNLIR
+645 QVDSNGNLVR

-663 GKEHFQ
+663 GKEYFQ
-669 PSQTPQERQN
+669 VSQTPQDRQN
-679 DTINNEVWV
+679 DTMNNEVWV
-688 ALRKDDSTFGNLMPA
+688 ALRKDDSTFGTLMPA
-703 ENLKPATEDTF
+703 GNLKPKACTKNNDGSYNNDGDTF

-720 LPLGYV
+720 LPLGYI

-733 EKEIIAYMANNNT
+733 EKEIINYMATNNS
-746 EKFSFSIKFSRIY
+746 EKFTFSIKFSRIY

-814 IIENTVQNAI
+814 IIENAVQNAI

-839 WLKVGMKYFLR
+839 WLKVGLKYFLR
-850 KDIDDTTPNTLG
+850 KDINDATPHELG
-862 VGNLNVVDAI
+862 VGKLKVDKVIQSA
-872 KSNNF
+872 NF
-877 IGGLL
+877 MAGLL
-882 GAGFYLGNNAPNNS
+882 GNGFQLGYNKYDENGNGINT

-919 EHVGGELVVSPAG
+919 DHVGGEIVLSPAG
-932 AKIDRVGLNVGETA
+932 ATIERVEQGAKYDTTLP
-946 YSFDGIV
+946 FDGIISMGV
-953 DTYVSPNVSTIVT
+953 RLNTTAVT
-966 NSISGIYW
+966 NTIEGIYW
-974 LSRSRRF
+974 LSRYNIF
-981 AARSGNTYYTKFK
+981 AAKVGNAYYKNFDDNAGITSALYNAKNGGAK
-994 VNDVV
+994 PNVNFLCDGV
-999 DYENYMSGN
+999 
-1008 NVRTDVQFRCGDKY
+1008 Y
-1022 YVYDTVNKTL
+1022 YSFVGGALIKNESS
-1032 VDFYRC
+1032 FYRC
-1038 YFKASEDEVSVVN
+1038 YFKKSDDTDTIVN
-1051 DFKVDDL
+1051 EFAVGDQ

-1064 NLSDEKQRYYWRRC
+1064 NLTLEKQRYYWRKVV
-1078 IAVGED
+1078 AVGDD
-1084 YIDLSASDFDTGAG
+1084 YIDLSI
-1098 VNDVPMAGDNIVTMG
+1098 NDCDPSVENDIPMSGDVIVTMG
-1113 NKSIAERQ
+1113 NSENTARQ

-1130 DFSPSITLY
+1130 SFAPSITMY
-1139 QGINS
+1139 QDLRN
-1144 YSLSDDNIPV
+1144 YNLNAANMPV
-1154 RINPKRG
+1154 RISPTLG
-1161 NRFTGDFYIQVM
+1161 NKFTGDFYIQVG
-1173 GENGAST
+1173 GEDGAST
-1180 TTTLDEFVGSKIEV
+1180 TMALAEF
-1194 LENKISLSVTG
+1194 LENRISLSVTG
-1205 LANDLNGLEGDLN
+1205 LAEDLSNLDSKVESID
-1218 DFKFQIGSEIKIL
+1218 SEIK
-1231 EDQIS
+1231 
-1236 LSVTGLTNDLN
+1236 NC
-1247 GLEGD
+1247 
-1252 LNDLDTKIDS
+1252 
-1262 KVIELNNTIGDESAE
+1262 
-1277 LRNYIDSETKKFI
+1277 I
-1290 IGENAVEKTLLGSAP
+1290 IGENAVEKTLLGSAD

-1321 EDVAKTWKVGDKVV
+1321 EDVVRTWKVGDKVV

-1353 GTGVLS
+1353 GNGVLS
-1359 YMFDAIDLS
+1359 YMFDALDLS
-1368 SVLGTGTETRIVSG
+1368 SAIGTGTETRIVSG

-1423 GYLAALRRTG
+1423 GYPAALRRTG

-1484 LETAGVKNDN
+1484 LETAGVKNAEGE
-1494 QVTQTITINQ
+1494 VIQTITINQ

-1542 YLLATENTKSVSLIS
+1542 YLLATENTKSVSLIN
-1557 GGVFPGVLPVNSDKM
+1557 GGVFPVNSDKM
-1572 EFDFKPIG
+1572 AFDFKPIV
-1580 GQFNIKLN
+1580 GQFDIKLN
-1588 KEPLNQGEFAGINTY
+1588 KEPLNQDEFAGINTY

-1611 GNKSTDSISNM
+1611 GNVITDSISNM
-1622 EIIHDFGEIKD
+1622 EIIHEFGEIKD

-1658 YYRLI
+1658 YYRLM

-1709 ADVPAYQQA
+1709 SDVPAYQQA

-1728 DYGLQISASGIKIK
+1728 DYGLQISASGIKVK
-1742 KPGTGWTSL
+1742 KPDTGWTSL

>member
-98 ERIILNDVYFYDV
+98 ERIILNDVFFYDV
-111 VATNVEN
+111 VATDVET
-118 DKPSSN
+118 DKPLSN
-124 SSKVTFFGDIS
+124 SSKVTFFGNIS

-142 YSLQYAGLQTVTN
+142 YSLQYAGLH
-155 NVVSGYNVVVDD
+155 YNVVVDD
-167 IDALSKEGK
+167 AESLSTEGK

-214 QISDVFEYG
+214 QISEVFEYG

-249 SENLPYYYP
+249 SENIPYYYP
-258 NQTEEGTFTLKADTS
+258 NLTEDGTFTLEAGES
-273 NTGVK
+273 NRGIH
-278 TGDIFISSK
+278 TGDIFITSK
-287 TKYAENLS
+287 TKYAQHLS
-295 IGDSLEYVATP
+295 VEDELEYVSTP
-306 KDIFNGVLY
+306 LDGCGILKY
-315 KTGGVSYA
+315 KFGGVDYTQ
-323 SYPSSG
+323 YPTSG
-329 LLLNIAPNSTM
+329 IVVTNTPSKTSEINVLIPVSLT
-340 EVDVRIEVKFAY
+340 Y
-352 NGVHELRLNFK
+352 NGVHRFELGIKFNNSNQYNFITGYTDHIALLDSDMEFVCNLTK
-363 RDGSAIYVADNVDIF
+363 TNVDGQ
-378 ELKSADGKYAGT
+378 GKTLCESQRVDEGNYNISFTLNIGYQNTQLNETRIQLFYAWANVNKKWQRT
-390 MSATK
+390 RKVDDKPEYQLFDTK
-395 DTSNTTTLLKSK
+395 
-407 RCQADTYYV
+407 
-416 EFTMKLRHHSNTS
+416 E
-429 GGNTNRFQLWGTTN
+429 
-443 NKSYKWKRER
+443 
-453 ENQLYD
+453 
-459 IEELGLRL
+459 IGLRFT
-467 SSTPRQGDKINIVD
+467 STPIIGDTISIVD
-481 NGRIITQNNLMPSIY
+481 NGRIIPQTTLMPSIY
-496 RRSKGAERFYNAEN
+496 RNTMGAERFYNAEN
-510 NTHPTGELD
+510 NTYPTGEKD
-519 DDGNPLYFNFE
+519 ENGNDIYYEFE
-530 NTYNEHN
+530 NTYNGNN
-537 PKEQIVSFEDIKP
+537 PKEHIVTFEDIKP
-550 TITGMTNANRLRM
+550 TIVGIENNVGYRI
-563 DMFSEFAYDNNDNDE
+563 DMFTEFAYDLNDSDE

-663 GKEHFQ
+663 GKEYFQ
-669 PSQTPQERQN
+669 VSQTPQERQN
-679 DTINNEVWV
+679 DTLNNEVWV
-688 ALRKDDSTFGNLMPA
+688 ALRKDDSTFGMLMPA
-703 ENLKPATEDTF
+703 GNLKPKACTKNDDGTYKNDGDSF

-733 EKEIIAYMANNNT
+733 EKEIINYMATNNS
-746 EKFSFSIKFSRIY
+746 EKFTFSIKFSRIY

-814 IIENTVQNAI
+814 IIENAVQNAI

-839 WLKVGMKYFLR
+839 WLKVGLKYFLR
-850 KDIDDTTPNTLG
+850 KDINDATPHELG
-862 VGNLNVVDAI
+862 VGKLKVDKVIQSA
-872 KSNNF
+872 NF
-877 IGGLL
+877 MAGLL
-882 GAGFYLGNNAPNNS
+882 GNGFQLGYNKYDEKGNGINT

-919 EHVGGELVVSPAG
+919 DHVGGEIVLSPAG
-932 AKIDRVGLNVGETA
+932 ATIERVEQGVKYQLT
-946 YSFDGIV
+946 YPFDGIINM
-953 DTYVSPNVSTIVT
+953 NVRLYTTTVVNTID
-966 NSISGIYW
+966 GIYW
-974 LSRSRRF
+974 LSRYNIF
-981 AARSGNTYYTKFK
+981 AAKVGNAYYKNFDDNAGITSALYNAENGGAKPN
-994 VNDVV
+994 VNFLYDGV
-999 DYENYMSGN
+999 
-1008 NVRTDVQFRCGDKY
+1008 Y
-1022 YVYDTVNKTL
+1022 YSFVGGAL
-1032 VDFYRC
+1032 VKNESSFYRC
-1038 YFKASEDEVSVVN
+1038 YFKKSDDTDTIVN
-1051 DFKVDDL
+1051 EFAVGDQ

-1064 NLSDEKQRYYWRRC
+1064 NLTLEKQRYYWRKV
-1078 IAVGED
+1078 IAVGDD
-1084 YIDLSASDFDTGAG
+1084 YIDLSI
-1098 VNDVPMAGDNIVTMG
+1098 NDCDPSVENDIPMSGDVIVTMG
-1113 NKSIAERQ
+1113 NSENTARQ

-1130 DFSPSITLY
+1130 SFAPSITMY
-1139 QGINS
+1139 QDVHNYNLDES
-1144 YSLSDDNIPV
+1144 NVPV
-1154 RINPKRG
+1154 RISPTLG
-1161 NRFTGDFYIQVM
+1161 NKFTGDFYIQVQ
-1173 GENGAST
+1173 GENGASSTMALAEFLENRISLGVNSVVYGKEYAAAPNPNIHGT
-1180 TTTLDEFVGSKIEV
+1180 TSYIIDLIDDAKEWKKGDVIDVEVGVRAYNTGSIDIQIYCEEATDIVLSPNSNHNFLLYDPSGEYYDTTL
-1194 LENKISLSVTG
+1194 SLSFTM
-1205 LANDLNGLEGDLN
+1205 
-1218 DFKFQIGSEIKIL
+1218 
-1231 EDQIS
+1231 
-1236 LSVTGLTNDLN
+1236 
-1247 GLEGD
+1247 
-1252 LNDLDTKIDS
+1252 
-1262 KVIELNNTIGDESAE
+1262 
-1277 LRNYIDSETKKFI
+1277 
-1290 IGENAVEKTLLGSAP
+1290 
-1305 AIGLV
+1305 
-1310 GYRYGRTYAVN
+1310 
-1321 EDVAKTWKVGDKVV
+1321 
-1335 FYFLFKPYTEDV
+1335 TEDWGDNFNGYGYAYLIV
-1347 SNLWIE
+1347 DSSDDIDINPVSVKKRSLQSNL
-1353 GTGVLS
+1353 
-1359 YMFDAIDLS
+1359 
-1368 SVLGTGTETRIVSG
+1368 
-1382 VLTCNKTLDE
+1382 K
-1392 AIAEA
+1392 
-1397 EANDE
+1397 
-1402 EIEFGV
+1402 
-1408 LISAQGTHAQGALLL
+1408 
-1423 GYLAALRRTG
+1423 RTG

-1460 TTNADG
+1460 STNADG

-1484 LETAGVKNDN
+1484 LETAGVKKDQ

-1504 NKIEVKDDENNIKV
+1504 NKIEVKDEENKIKV

-1542 YLLATENTKSVSLIS
+1542 YLLATENTKSVSLID
-1557 GGVFPGVLPVNSDKM
+1557 GNILPVNSDKM
-1572 EFDFKPIG
+1572 VFDFKPIE

-1588 KEPLNQGEFAGINTY
+1588 KEPLNQDEFAGINTY

-1611 GNKSTDSISNM
+1611 GNRMTDSISNM
-1622 EIIHDFGEIKD
+1622 EIIHEFGKIEGS
-1633 FFEDN
+1633 FEDN
-1638 IDQVT
+1638 TDQVT

-1658 YYRLI
+1658 YYRLM

-1673 DSTSYFINGDT
+1673 DSTSYFINSDA

-1697 IATDGYHFGYGN
+1697 IATDGYHFGYGT
-1709 ADVPAYQQA
+1709 AETPAYQQA
-1718 NEEKFEVVYG
+1718 NDKKFEVVYG

-1742 KPGTGWTSL
+1742 KQGTDWTSL

>member
-98 ERIILNDVYFYDV
+98 ERIILNDVFFYDV
-111 VATNVEN
+111 VAPNVET
-118 DKPSSN
+118 DKPLSN
-124 SSKVTFFGDIS
+124 SSKVAFFGDIS
-135 EFVQRLN
+135 EFVERLN
-142 YSLQYAGLQTVTN
+142 YSLQYANLQTITDG
-155 NVVSGYNVVVDD
+155 VVSGYNVVVDD
-167 IDALSKEGK
+167 TESLSTEGK

-214 QISDVFEYG
+214 QISEVFEYG

-249 SENLPYYYP
+249 SENIPYYYP
-258 NQTEEGTFTLKADTS
+258 NLTEDGTFTLEAGAS
-273 NTGVK
+273 NKGIH
-278 TGDIFISSK
+278 TGDIFITSK
-287 TKYAENLS
+287 TKYAQHLS
-295 IGDSLEYVATP
+295 VEDELEYVSTP
-306 KDIFNGVLY
+306 LDGCGILKY
-315 KTGGVSYA
+315 KFGGVDYTQ
-323 SYPSSG
+323 YLTSG
-329 LLLNIAPNSTM
+329 IVVTNSPTKTTEINILIPVSLT
-340 EVDVRIEVKFAY
+340 Y
-352 NGVHELRLNFK
+352 NGVHRFELGIKFNNSNQYNFITGYTDHIALLDSDMEFVCNLTK
-363 RDGSAIYVADNVDIF
+363 MNVDGQ
-378 ELKSADGKYAGT
+378 GKTLCESQRVDEGSYNISFTLNIGYQNTQLNETRIQLFYAWANVNKKWQRT
-390 MSATK
+390 RKVDDKTEYQLFDTK
-395 DTSNTTTLLKSK
+395 
-407 RCQADTYYV
+407 
-416 EFTMKLRHHSNTS
+416 E
-429 GGNTNRFQLWGTTN
+429 
-443 NKSYKWKRER
+443 
-453 ENQLYD
+453 
-459 IEELGLRL
+459 IGLRFT
-467 SSTPRQGDKINIVD
+467 STPIIGDTISIVD
-481 NGRIITQNNLMPSIY
+481 NGRIIPQTTLMPSIY
-496 RRSKGAERFYNAEN
+496 RNTMGAERFYNAEN
-510 NTHPTGELD
+510 NTHPTGEKD
-519 DDGNPLYFNFE
+519 ENGNDIYYEFE
-530 NTYNEHN
+530 NTYNGNN
-537 PKEQIVSFEDIKP
+537 PKEHIVTFEDIKP
-550 TITGMTNANRLRM
+550 TIVGIENEAKYRI
-563 DMFSEFAYDNNDNDE
+563 DMFTEFAYDENDSDE

-600 DGEHGFNLFDH
+600 DGEHGFNLFDQ
-611 AIETEEMKISFTTGS
+611 AIETEEMKISFTDGS
-626 CGACE
+626 CGGCE

-663 GKEHFQ
+663 GKEYFQ
-669 PSQTPQERQN
+669 VSQTPQDRQN
-679 DTINNEVWV
+679 DTMNNEVWV
-688 ALRKDDSTFGNLMPA
+688 ALRKDDSTFGTLMPA
-703 ENLKPATEDTF
+703 GNLKPKACTKNDNGTYENDGDSF

-733 EKEIIAYMANNNT
+733 EKEIINYMATNNS
-746 EKFSFSIKFSRIY
+746 EKFTFSIKFSRIY

-790 SFSYKMTSNEA
+790 SFSYKMASNEA

-814 IIENTVQNAI
+814 IIENAVQNAI

-839 WLKVGMKYFLR
+839 WLKVGLKYFLR
-850 KDIDDTTPNTLG
+850 KDINDATPHELG
-862 VGNLNVVDAI
+862 VGKLKVDKVIQSA
-872 KSNNF
+872 NF
-877 IGGLL
+877 MAGLL
-882 GAGFYLGNNAPNNS
+882 GNGFQLGYNKYDENGNGINT

-919 EHVGGELVVSPAG
+919 DHVGGEIVLSPAG
-932 AKIDRVGLNVGETA
+932 GTIERVEQGLLYSET
-946 YSFDGIV
+946 YPFDGIIEERGL
-953 DTYVSPNVSTIVT
+953 TINSSTTTQTIEGV
-966 NSISGIYW
+966 YW
-974 LSRSRRF
+974 LSKYNCF
-981 AARSGNTYYTKFK
+981 AAKNKNVYYKIFASADGITSRLYNNSGGGAMPN
-994 VNDVV
+994 VNFTFD
-999 DYENYMSGN
+999 G
-1008 NVRTDVQFRCGDKY
+1008 KY
-1022 YVYDTVNKTL
+1022 YAASGVTL
-1032 VDFYRC
+1032 VENKSTFYRC
-1038 YFKASEDEVSVVN
+1038 YFKKTDGEDSIVNEFEVG
-1051 DFKVDDL
+1051 DL

-1064 NLSDEKQRYYWRRC
+1064 NLSDEKQRYYWREV
-1078 IAVGED
+1078 ISTGAD
-1084 YIDLSASDFDTGAG
+1084 YIDLSALLCDPSIE
-1098 VNDVPMAGDNIVTMG
+1098 NDIPKSGDIVVTMG
-1113 NKSIAERQ
+1113 NRINTDRR

-1130 DFSPSITLY
+1130 DYAPSITMY
-1139 QGINS
+1139 QDVHNYNLDES
-1144 YSLSDDNIPV
+1144 NVPV
-1154 RINPKRG
+1154 RISPKRG
-1161 NRFTGDFYIQVM
+1161 NKFTGDFYIQVQ
-1173 GENGAST
+1173 GEGGAST
-1180 TTTLDEFVGSKIEV
+1180 TMALAEF
-1194 LENKISLSVTG
+1194 LENRISLSVTG
-1205 LANDLNGLEGDLN
+1205 LAEDLSNLDSKVESID
-1218 DFKFQIGSEIKIL
+1218 SEIK
-1231 EDQIS
+1231 
-1236 LSVTGLTNDLN
+1236 NC
-1247 GLEGD
+1247 
-1252 LNDLDTKIDS
+1252 
-1262 KVIELNNTIGDESAE
+1262 
-1277 LRNYIDSETKKFI
+1277 I
-1290 IGENAVEKTLLGSAP
+1290 IGENAVEKTLLGSAG
-1305 AIGLV
+1305 AIGPV

-1321 EDVAKTWKVGDKVV
+1321 EDVARTWKVGDKVV

-1423 GYLAALRRTG
+1423 GYPAALRRTG

-1484 LETAGVKNDN
+1484 LETAGVINADKE
-1494 QVTQTITINQ
+1494 VTQTITINQ
-1504 NKIEVKDDENNIKV
+1504 NKIEVKDKENKIKV

-1611 GNKSTDSISNM
+1611 GNESTDSISNM
-1622 EIIHDFGEIKD
+1622 EILHEFGEIED

-1673 DSTSYFINGDT
+1673 DSTSYFINGDA